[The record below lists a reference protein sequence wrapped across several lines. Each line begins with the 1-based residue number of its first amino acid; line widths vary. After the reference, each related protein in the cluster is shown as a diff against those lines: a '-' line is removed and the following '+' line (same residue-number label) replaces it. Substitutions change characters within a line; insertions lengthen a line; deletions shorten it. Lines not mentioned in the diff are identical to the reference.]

1 MIILV
6 FCFIAN
12 LFIVWRLTSF
22 WLQLQ
27 VGQSNWLKKIMLQNP
42 DWSNDKILF
51 LSKYKNNHYLFI
63 FFQVRKSL
71 SFYII
76 MNITEQSSVQFP
88 VALMFKFSK
97 KFLLFSEKHWI
108 LTNYS
113 QIKYTLVEY
122 VVSTKIRPFSES
134 RL

>member
-42 DWSNDKILF
+42 DWSNDQILF
-51 LSKYKNNHYLFI
+51 LSTYKNNHYLFI
-63 FFQVRKSL
+63 FFQVRKSSSL
-71 SFYII
+71 YII
-76 MNITEQSSVQFP
+76 TNITEQFGVQFP
-88 VALMFKFSK
+88 VELMFKFSK
-97 KFLLFSEKHWI
+97 KFLLFS
-108 LTNYS
+108 
-113 QIKYTLVEY
+113 
-122 VVSTKIRPFSES
+122 
-134 RL
+134 